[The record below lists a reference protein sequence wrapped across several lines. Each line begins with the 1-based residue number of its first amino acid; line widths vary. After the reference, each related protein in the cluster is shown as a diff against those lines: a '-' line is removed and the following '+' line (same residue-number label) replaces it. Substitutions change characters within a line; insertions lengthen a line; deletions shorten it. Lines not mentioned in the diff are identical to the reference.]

1 MAQTINKSA
10 CNAGYQGLE
19 NPLEEEMAAYS
30 SIVAGK
36 VTWTEEPGGLES
48 MSLHRVGYD

>member
-1 MAQTINKSA
+1 MQETQEMWIQSLAW
-10 CNAGYQGLE
+10 E